1 MTELRVY
8 LSIEDLQ
15 PQFAAYMSTPVRARG
30 YPPMQGDNSL
40 IVEVTPALSI
50 HRLVDLALK
59 AEPDMEPG
67 ILFTERRFGLLEL
80 HSRDPGEL
88 REAGEAI
95 LRGIGA
101 KASDQLAPSTLYT
114 DVIEHVGDQH
124 AIILNRMRNASMIL
138 PGQSLLLYEMA
149 PALFAAVAANEAE
162 RAAPEA
168 TIVDIQM
175 MGATGRDLHGGT
187 RRRLW
192 RTPGTPSR
200 RLSEG
205 STAGRL
211 SRSPACRRDCRSRSG
226 SKSSKRTGHETVG
239 MISSCGSGT
248 RCRCEPMRPHLPV
261 EGQVMLVVIA
271 EVGRGIQSG
280 AARGPGL
287 VDARGAREL
296 GVPAAHVSPRAR

>member
-30 YPPMQGDNSL
+30 YPPVQGDDSL
-40 IVEVTPALSI
+40 IIEVTPALSI

-59 AEPDMEPG
+59 AAPDMEPG
-67 ILFTERRFGLLEL
+67 ILFTERQFGLLEL
-80 HSRDPGEL
+80 HSKEPVEV
-88 REAGEAI
+88 REAGEAV

-101 KASDQLAPSTLYT
+101 TPSDQLAPSTLYT
-114 DVIEHVGDQH
+114 DIVEDVSDQH

-175 MGATGRDLHGGT
+175 MGASGRVFM
-187 RRRLW
+187 
-192 RTPGTPSR
+192 
-200 RLSEG
+200 
-205 STAGRL
+205 AGEKAVL
-211 SRSPACRRDCRSRSG
+211 
-226 SKSSKRTGHETVG
+226 E
-239 MISSCGSGT
+239 
-248 RCRCEPMRPHLPV
+248 
-261 EGQVMLVVIA
+261 
-271 EVGRGIQSG
+271 
-280 AARGPGL
+280 
-287 VDARGAREL
+287 DARDAISNTL
-296 GVPAAHVSPRAR
+296 GRIEGRAA